1 MTRDCNT
8 CQRHQQ
14 GKHPEQAKFWI
25 KTADAGHMYEDE
37 RSCMDCLMHAGLLEL
52 PYYIDARQDTKE
64 QPKQDQRVPR
74 APSGVALVHNP
85 EQPRQADPQKAPSE
99 RQVGGSHYKG
109 FAIQPWHFCMVNGLD
124 FATSSVIKYVC
135 RKKGDRA
142 KQIEDLKKAIHNI
155 EMKIEML
162 EKEQAS
168 EP

>member
-1 MTRDCNT
+1 MTRECNT

-14 GKHPEQAKFWI
+14 GKHPGETTFWI
-25 KTADAGHMYEDE
+25 KVADAGHMYEDE

-64 QPKQDQRVPR
+64 QPKQDQR
-74 APSGVALVHNP
+74 APLVQVAKGTK
-85 EQPRQADPQKAPSE
+85 EADPPKAPSE

-109 FAIQPWHFCMVNGLD
+109 FKIQPWHFCMVNGLD

-135 RKKGDRA
+135 RKKGDKA
-142 KQIEDLKKAIHNI
+142 KQIEDLKKAVHNI